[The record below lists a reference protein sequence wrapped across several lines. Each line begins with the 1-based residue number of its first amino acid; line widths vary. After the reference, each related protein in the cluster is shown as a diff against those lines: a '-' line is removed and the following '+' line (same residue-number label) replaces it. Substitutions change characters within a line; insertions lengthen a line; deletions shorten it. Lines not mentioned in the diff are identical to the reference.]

1 MMNDR
6 SIKDS
11 SLALHVLTQCVP
23 IRSKLEFIFS
33 FHSGLTETVVVA
45 KNEHPCHGVSKKG
58 RNVRL
63 WIHYFS

>member
-11 SLALHVLTQCVP
+11 SLAFHVLTHCEP
-23 IRSKLEFIFS
+23 MHTKLEFIFS
-33 FHSGLTETVVVA
+33 LLSGLTETVVA
-45 KNEHPCHGVSKKG
+45 DKNEHLCQEVSKKG
-58 RNVRL
+58 RNARL